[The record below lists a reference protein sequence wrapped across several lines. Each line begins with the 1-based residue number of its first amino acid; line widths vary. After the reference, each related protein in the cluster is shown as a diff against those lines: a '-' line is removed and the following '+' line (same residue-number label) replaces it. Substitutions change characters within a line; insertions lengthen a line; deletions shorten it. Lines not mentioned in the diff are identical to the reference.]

1 MSEVI
6 VIGGGAAGL
15 MAAVSAADAGAR
27 VTLLERNEKLGKK
40 IYITGK
46 GRCNV
51 THACEPDVFLKNV
64 VQNPRFLYSALNAFP
79 PAELMAW
86 LEKHGCPVEV
96 ERGDRVF
103 PVSQKASD
111 VTRAFERELR
121 RLGVRVRLNARAS
134 ALCAEDGRVTGVT
147 LQSGESLAA
156 DAVIVCTGG
165 QSYAST
171 GSTGDGWGWLSA
183 LGHSTFPALPSLVGL
198 ESGAAWVRDL
208 QGLSLKNVRLTLGEG
223 KKTLYTDVGEM
234 LFTHFGVSGP
244 LVLSASA
251 YATERAPEALCLT
264 LNLKPGLTAQQ
275 LDARVVRDV
284 AQAPRKQLSHVLAG
298 LYPARL
304 VQAMAELCALDA
316 QKPAGSLTRE
326 ERGRLVETTR
336 ALVIPVSGLRG
347 LNEAIVTRGGV
358 NVKELNPSTLESR
371 LVRGLYVAG
380 ELLDVDALTGG
391 FNLHIAF
398 ATGRA
403 AGRAAACAVL

>member
-1 MSEVI
+1 MSEVL

-15 MAAVSAADAGAR
+15 MAAVSAAEAGAR

-51 THACEPDVFLKNV
+51 TNACGPDVFLKNV

-79 PAELMAW
+79 PVDLMSW
-86 LEKHGCPVEV
+86 LEAHGCPVEV

-121 RLGVRVRLNARAS
+121 RLGVQVRLNARVN
-134 ALCAEDGRVTGVT
+134 ALCAENGHITGVK
-147 LQSGESLAA
+147 LQNGETLAA
-156 DAVIVCTGG
+156 QAVIVCTGG

-171 GSTGDGWGWLSA
+171 GSTGDGWHWLSA

-208 QGLSLKNVRLTLGEG
+208 QGLSLKNVRLTLAEG
-223 KKTLYTDVGEM
+223 KKALYTDVGEI

-304 VQAMAELCALDA
+304 TQMMAELCALDA

-326 ERGRLVETTR
+326 ERARLVQTTQ
-336 ALVIPVSGLRG
+336 ALVIPLGGVRG

-358 NVKELNPSTLESR
+358 NVKELIPSTMESR

-403 AGRAAACAVL
+403 AGRAAASAVL

>member
-1 MSEVI
+1 MI

-15 MAAVSAADAGAR
+15 MAAVSAAEAGAR

-51 THACEPDVFLKNV
+51 THACEPDAFLKSV
-64 VQNPRFLYSALNAFP
+64 VQNPRFLYSTLNAFS
-79 PAELMAW
+79 PADLMAW
-86 LEKHGCPVEV
+86 LEAHGCPVEV

-121 RLGVRVRLNARAS
+121 RLDVRVHLNTRVS
-134 ALCAEDGRVTGVT
+134 ALCAADGHVTGVA
-147 LQSGESLAA
+147 LQGGESLAA
-156 DAVIVCTGG
+156 QAVIVCAGG

-171 GSTGDGWGWLSA
+171 GSTGDGWSWLSA
-183 LGHSTFPALPSLVGL
+183 LGHSTFPALPSLVGM
-198 ESGAAWVRDL
+198 ESDADWVRGL
-208 QGLSLKNVRLTLGEG
+208 QGVSLKNVRLTLQKE

-234 LFTHFGVSGP
+234 LFAHFGVSGP

-251 YATERAPEALCLT
+251 YATELSPEELSLT
-264 LNLKPGLTAQQ
+264 LNLKPGLSAQQ
-275 LDARVVRDV
+275 LDARIVRDV
-284 AQAPRKQLSHVLAG
+284 AQAPRRQLAHVLAG
-298 LYPARL
+298 LYPSRL
-304 VQAMAELCALDA
+304 SQAMADLCALDA

-326 ERGRLVETTR
+326 ERARLVQATQS
-336 ALVIPVSGLRG
+336 LPIPISGLRG

-358 NVKELNPSTLESR
+358 NVKEINPATLESR
-371 LVRGLYVAG
+371 LVHGLYVAG

>member
-121 RLGVRVRLNARAS
+121 RLGVRVRLNARVS

-147 LQSGESLAA
+147 LQSGESLEA

-165 QSYAST
+165 RSYAST

-198 ESGAAWVRDL
+198 ESGAAWVRNL

-304 VQAMAELCALDA
+304 TQTMAELCALDA

-326 ERGRLVETTR
+326 ERARLVETTQ

-391 FNLHIAF
+391 FNLLIAF